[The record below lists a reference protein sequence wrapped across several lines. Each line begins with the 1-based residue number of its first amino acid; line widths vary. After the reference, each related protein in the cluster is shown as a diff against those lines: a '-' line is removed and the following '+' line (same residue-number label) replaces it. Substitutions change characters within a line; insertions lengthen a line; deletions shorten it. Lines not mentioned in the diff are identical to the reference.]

1 MKRVNTFS
9 ITKTAEELVPDFV
22 SRTSYLIAFA
32 ITIVNLIII
41 SILWKKIPNVVP
53 LFFTEPWGEARLAGR
68 EWLYLIPAISFL
80 VILVNVVIGK
90 IGSSSSPLLP
100 RMLGVTS
107 AVVAATLL
115 LSCLGIVQSLSL

>member
-22 SRTSYLIAFA
+22 SRTGYLIAFM
-32 ITIVNLIII
+32 ITLIIVAVI

-53 LFFTEPWGEARLAGR
+53 LFFTQPWGEARLAGR
-68 EWLYLIPAISFL
+68 EWLYLIPGISFL

-90 IGSSSSPLLP
+90 IGSSSSSILP

-107 AVVAATLL
+107 AVVATTLL
-115 LSCLGIVQSLSL
+115 LACVGIVQSLSL